1 MQRIHQPPLDLVR
14 DLCKALEA
22 KGITYCHWK
31 SNAALARSALG
42 DNDLDLLVDRA
53 SSERFRE
60 VLNELGFKEARLPP
74 GQQLPGVLDY
84 YGYDRESGKIVHV
97 HAHYRLIVGHDLTK
111 NCHLPIERP
120 YLETAVQGELFRVPT
135 PEFEFIVYVIRMMLK
150 HANWSPVLGRHDCL
164 SKGER
169 QELEYLHSRLNYAEL
184 CRVLEE
190 HLPYVDLGSF
200 EDCVKVLRP
209 DCPHWVRIRAGRR
222 LQSCLQACMRR
233 PQLIDTWLRLWRR
246 GLGAIERRA
255 FGYVPCKRMTSGGV
269 IVAIVGGDGAGK
281 STAVQGL
288 WEWLSEE
295 FAVVQ
300 AHMGKPPWSAT
311 TLVVRGI
318 LKIGR
323 SLGFYPFTRVPIS
336 YALESSALT
345 FPGYPWLLREVCTAR
360 DRYLSYRRARRFADN
375 GGVVIFDRFPLPQ
388 VHCMDGPQAE
398 RMAGSQWGNRVARFL
413 ARLEKGYYR
422 PIVPP
427 DVLILLRV
435 DPETCVMRKRD
446 EDAASVRARATE
458 MWKLDL
464 QRLPAH
470 VIDAGKGKAEVLS
483 ELKALVWSQL

>member
-1 MQRIHQPPLDLVR
+1 
-14 DLCKALEA
+14 
-22 KGITYCHWK
+22 
-31 SNAALARSALG
+31 
-42 DNDLDLLVDRA
+42 
-53 SSERFRE
+53 
-60 VLNELGFKEARLPP
+60 
-74 GQQLPGVLDY
+74 
-84 YGYDRESGKIVHV
+84 
-97 HAHYRLIVGHDLTK
+97 
-111 NCHLPIERP
+111 
-120 YLETAVQGELFRVPT
+120 
-135 PEFEFIVYVIRMMLK
+135 
-150 HANWSPVLGRHDCL
+150 
-164 SKGER
+164 
-169 QELEYLHSRLNYAEL
+169 
-184 CRVLEE
+184 
-190 HLPYVDLGSF
+190 
-200 EDCVKVLRP
+200 
-209 DCPHWVRIRAGRR
+209 
-222 LQSCLQACMRR
+222 
-233 PQLIDTWLRLWRR
+233 
-246 GLGAIERRA
+246 
-255 FGYVPCKRMTSGGV
+255 
-269 IVAIVGGDGAGK
+269 
-281 STAVQGL
+281 
-288 WEWLSEE
+288 
-295 FAVVQ
+295 
-300 AHMGKPPWSAT
+300 MGKPPWSAT